1 MSDTLEAE
9 KLRHPS
15 SGVLQEVIATNS
27 VRAFNSG
34 VEHGAKL
41 ERGRIVK
48 MLEEVLEFDNQQE
61 KQNVIALITGVA
73 D

>member
-1 MSDTLEAE
+1 MSIELDEA

-41 ERGRIVK
+41 ERNRIVK
-48 MLEEVLEFDNQQE
+48 LLEEVLEFDQEQE
-61 KQNVIALITGVA
+61 KRNVIALITGE
-73 D
+73 

>member
-1 MSDTLEAE
+1 MSIELDEA

-41 ERGRIVK
+41 ERGRIVG
-48 MLEEVLEFDNQQE
+48 LLNEVLDFDNDSE
-61 KQNVIALITGVA
+61 RESVIALITGESK
-73 D
+73 

>member
-1 MSDTLEAE
+1 MSIELDEA

-48 MLEEVLEFDNQQE
+48 LLEEVLEFDQEQE
-61 KQNVIALITGVA
+61 KRNVIALIKGEQK
-73 D
+73 

>member
-1 MSDTLEAE
+1 MSIELDEA

-48 MLEEVLEFDNQQE
+48 LLEEVLEFDQE
-61 KQNVIALITGVA
+61 QDKRNVIALITGESK
-73 D
+73 

>member
-1 MSDTLEAE
+1 MSIELDEA

-48 MLEEVLEFDNQQE
+48 LLEEVLEFDQEQE
-61 KQNVIALITGVA
+61 KRNVIALITGE
-73 D
+73 

>member
-1 MSDTLEAE
+1 MSIELDEA

-34 VEHGAKL
+34 VEHGVRL
-41 ERGRIVK
+41 ERGRIVG
-48 MLEEVLEFDNQQE
+48 LLNEVLDFDNDSE
-61 KQNVIALITGVA
+61 RDNVIAFITGESK
-73 D
+73 

>member
-1 MSDTLEAE
+1 MSIELDEA

-48 MLEEVLEFDNQQE
+48 LLEEVLEFDQEQE
-61 KQNVIALITGVA
+61 KRNVIALITGESK
-73 D
+73 